1 MTILQKFDII
11 KIYEIKEEF
20 LMKKF
25 TKFMSLLLAGT
36 MLLGAAGCGSS
47 DTSAEGEGTTAQTD
61 ETASTV
67 KTSQEGKLIWA
78 TNAAFEPYEYMEGD
92 TVVGIDAEIADAI
105 AAKLGLEAQVE
116 NMDFDAIIPAVT
128 SGKAD
133 IGLAGMTV
141 NEERLMNVNFSDTY
155 VEAGQAIIVKEG
167 SDIKS
172 AADLNGKVVGVQR
185 GTTGDEYVS
194 DEANGVGVASVE
206 RFANGPDAAQS
217 LLTDKIDAIV
227 IDNEPA
233 KKLVENSDGLVKLD
247 ENLTSE
253 QYAIAVA
260 KDNTEL
266 LDAINDALSEMKEN
280 GELQAILDKYLN
292 A

>member
-1 MTILQKFDII
+1 
-11 KIYEIKEEF
+11 
-20 LMKKF
+20 MKKR
-25 TKFMSLLLAGT
+25 LLSIALVGVM
-36 MLLGAAGCGSS
+36 MLGIVGCGGSPAEENA
-47 DTSAEGEGTTAQTD
+47 DTPDTEAAAALTGT
-61 ETASTV
+61 
-67 KTSQEGKLIWA
+67 EGKLIWG

-92 TVVGIDAEIADAI
+92 TVIGIDAEIADAI

-116 NMDFDAIIPAVT
+116 NMDFDAIIPSVQT
-128 SGKAD
+128 GKVD
-133 IGLAGMTV
+133 IGLAGMTI
-141 NEERLMNVNFSDTY
+141 NEERLNNVNFTDTY

-172 AADLNGKVVGVQR
+172 AADLSGKIIGVQR
-185 GTTGDEYVS
+185 GTTGDTYVS
-194 DEANGVGVASVE
+194 DEANGVAPASVE

-217 LLTDKIDAIV
+217 LLTDKIDAVV

-233 KKLVENSDGLVKLD
+233 KKLVENSEGLVKLD

-260 KDNTEL
+260 KDNEAL
-266 LDAINDALSEMKEN
+266 LDAINGALQEMKDN

-292 A
+292 AEE

>member
-1 MTILQKFDII
+1 
-11 KIYEIKEEF
+11 
-20 LMKKF
+20 MKK
-25 TKFMSLLLAGT
+25 LLSIALVGVM
-36 MLLGAAGCGSS
+36 MLGIVGCGG
-47 DTSAEGEGTTAQTD
+47 SAATD
-61 ETASTV
+61 ENADTPDTEAAASLTG
-67 KTSQEGKLIWA
+67 TEGKLIWG
-78 TNAAFEPYEYMEGD
+78 TNAEFEPYEYMEGD
-92 TVVGIDAEIADAI
+92 KVIGIDAEIADAI

-116 NMDFDAIIPAVT
+116 NMDFDAIIPSVQT
-128 SGKAD
+128 GKVD

-141 NEERLMNVNFSDTY
+141 DEQRLNNVNFSDTY

-172 AADLNGKVVGVQR
+172 AADLTGKVIGVQR

-194 DEANGVGVASVE
+194 DAENGVAPASVE
-206 RFANGPDAAQS
+206 RFANGPDATQS
-217 LLTDKIDAIV
+217 LITDKIDAVV

-233 KKLVENSDGLVKLD
+233 KKLVENADGLVKLD

-260 KDNTEL
+260 KDNQAL
-266 LDAINDALSEMKEN
+266 LDAINDALKEMKEN

-292 A
+292 D

>member
-1 MTILQKFDII
+1 
-11 KIYEIKEEF
+11 
-20 LMKKF
+20 MKKF
-25 TKFMSLLLAGT
+25 TKFMSLLIAGT
-36 MLLGAAGCGSS
+36 MLMGAVGCGNTEAT
-47 DTSAEGEGTTAQTD
+47 DTAGEGTTAETEAGD
-61 ETASTV
+61 TASL

-92 TVVGIDAEIADAI
+92 KVVGIDAEIADAL
-105 AAKLGLEAQVE
+105 ASKLGLEAQVE
-116 NMDFDAIIPAVT
+116 NMEFDAIIPAVT

-141 NEERLMNVNFSDTY
+141 SEERLLNVNFSDTY

-172 AADLNGKVVGVQR
+172 AADLNGKIVGVQR

-206 RFANGPDAAQS
+206 RFSNGPDAAQA
-217 LLTDKIDAIV
+217 LLTDKIDAVV

-233 KKLVENSDGLVKLD
+233 KKLVENSQGLVKLN

-260 KDNTEL
+260 KDNDEL
-266 LDAINDALSEMKEN
+266 LNAINGALNEMKEN

-292 A
+292 K

>member
-1 MTILQKFDII
+1 
-11 KIYEIKEEF
+11 
-20 LMKKF
+20 MKKF
-25 TKFMSLLLAGT
+25 SKIMSLLLAGT
-36 MLLGAAGCGSS
+36 MLLGAVGCGSAA
-47 DTSAEGEGTTAQTD
+47 TTEGETEGTAADSAVVT
-61 ETASTV
+61 TV
-67 KTSQEGKLIWA
+67 QEGKLIWG

-128 SGKAD
+128 SGKVD
-133 IGLAGMTV
+133 IGIAGMTV
-141 NEERLMNVNFSDTY
+141 SEERLKNVNFSDTY
-155 VEAGQAIIVKEG
+155 VEAGQAIVVKEG

-172 AADLNGKVVGVQR
+172 AADLNGKIVGVQR

-194 DEANGVGVASVE
+194 DEANGVSVASVE
-206 RFANGPDAAQS
+206 RYSNGPDAAQS
-217 LLTDKIDAIV
+217 LLAGKIDAVV

-233 KKLVENSDGLVKLD
+233 KKIVDNATGLVKLE

-253 QYAIAVA
+253 QYAIAVP
-260 KDNTEL
+260 KENTEL
-266 LDAINDALSEMKEN
+266 LDAINGALKEMQES

-292 A
+292 K

>member
-1 MTILQKFDII
+1 
-11 KIYEIKEEF
+11 
-20 LMKKF
+20 MKKF

-36 MLLGAAGCGSS
+36 MLLGAVGCGNAA
-47 DTSAEGEGTTAQTD
+47 TEGETEGTTAD
-61 ETASTV
+61 SVAEGSADSASVNTV
-67 KTSQEGKLIWA
+67 QEGKLIWG

-105 AAKLGLEAQVE
+105 AKKLGVEAQVE

-128 SGKAD
+128 SGKVD
-133 IGLAGMTV
+133 IGIAGMTV
-141 NEERLMNVNFSDTY
+141 SEERLKNVNFSDTY

-172 AADLNGKVVGVQR
+172 AADLNGKIVGVQR

-194 DEANGVGVASVE
+194 DEANGVSVASVE
-206 RFANGPDAAQS
+206 RYANGPDAAQS
-217 LLTDKIDAIV
+217 LLAGKIDAVV

-233 KKLVENSDGLVKLD
+233 KKIVDNATGLVKLE

-253 QYAIAVA
+253 QYAIAVP
-260 KDNTEL
+260 KENTEL
-266 LDAINDALSEMKEN
+266 LDAINGALKEMQES

-292 A
+292 K

>member
-1 MTILQKFDII
+1 
-11 KIYEIKEEF
+11 
-20 LMKKF
+20 MKKF
-25 TKFMSLLLAGT
+25 TKIMSLLLAGT
-36 MLLGAAGCGSS
+36 MLLGAVGCGNVA
-47 DTSAEGEGTTAQTD
+47 TEGETEGTTAD
-61 ETASTV
+61 SVAEGSADSASVTTV
-67 KTSQEGKLIWA
+67 QEGKLIWG

-128 SGKAD
+128 SGKVD
-133 IGLAGMTV
+133 IGIAGMTV
-141 NEERLMNVNFSDTY
+141 SEERLKNVNFSDTY

-172 AADLNGKVVGVQR
+172 ASDLNGKIVGVQR

-194 DEANGVGVASVE
+194 DEANGISVASVE
-206 RFANGPDAAQS
+206 RYANGPDAAQS
-217 LLTDKIDAIV
+217 LVAGKIDAVV

-233 KKLVENSDGLVKLD
+233 KKIVDNATGLVKLE

-253 QYAIAVA
+253 QYAIAVS
-260 KDNTEL
+260 KENTEL
-266 LDAINDALSEMKEN
+266 LDAINGAIKDMQES

-292 A
+292 K

>member
-1 MTILQKFDII
+1 
-11 KIYEIKEEF
+11 
-20 LMKKF
+20 MKKF
-25 TKFMSLLLAGT
+25 TKFMSLLIAGT
-36 MLLGAAGCGSS
+36 MLIGAVGCGGSG
-47 DTSAEGEGTTAQTD
+47 DAAEGETTAAPAAEESAESTGTD
-61 ETASTV
+61 LA
-67 KTSQEGKLIWA
+67 TSQEGKLIWA

-116 NMDFDAIIPAVT
+116 NMEFDAIIPAVT

-141 NEERLMNVNFSDTY
+141 SEERLMNVNFSDTY

-206 RFANGPDAAQS
+206 RFSNGPDATQS
-217 LLTDKIDAIV
+217 LLTDKIDAVV

-233 KKLVENSDGLVKLD
+233 KKLVENSEGLVKLD

-266 LDAINDALSEMKEN
+266 LDAINDALNEMKEN

>member
-1 MTILQKFDII
+1 
-11 KIYEIKEEF
+11 
-20 LMKKF
+20 MKKF

-36 MLLGAAGCGSS
+36 MLLGAVGCGNAA
-47 DTSAEGEGTTAQTD
+47 TEGETEGTTTD
-61 ETASTV
+61 SVAEGSADSASVNTV
-67 KTSQEGKLIWA
+67 QEGKLIWG

-105 AAKLGLEAQVE
+105 AKKLGVEAQVE

-128 SGKAD
+128 SGKVD
-133 IGLAGMTV
+133 IGIAGMTV
-141 NEERLMNVNFSDTY
+141 SEERLKNVNFSDTY

-172 AADLNGKVVGVQR
+172 AADLNGKIVGVQR

-194 DEANGVGVASVE
+194 DEANGVSVASVE
-206 RFANGPDAAQS
+206 RYANGPDAAQS
-217 LLTDKIDAIV
+217 LLAGKIDAVV

-233 KKLVENSDGLVKLD
+233 KKIVDNATGLVKLE

-253 QYAIAVA
+253 QYAIAVP
-260 KDNTEL
+260 KENTEL
-266 LDAINDALSEMKEN
+266 LDAINGALKEMQES

-292 A
+292 K

>member
-1 MTILQKFDII
+1 
-11 KIYEIKEEF
+11 
-20 LMKKF
+20 MKKF

-36 MLLGAAGCGSS
+36 MLMGATGCGGSG
-47 DTSAEGEGTTAQTD
+47 DAAEGESTTAPAAEESAD
-61 ETASTV
+61 GDSADLG
-67 KTSQEGKLIWA
+67 TSQEGKLIWA

-116 NMDFDAIIPAVT
+116 NMEFDAIIPAVT

-141 NEERLMNVNFSDTY
+141 SEERLMNVNFSDTY

-167 SDIKS
+167 SDIQS

-206 RFANGPDAAQS
+206 RFSNGPDAAQS
-217 LLTDKIDAIV
+217 LLTDKIDAVV

-233 KKLVENSDGLVKLD
+233 KKLVENSEGLVKLD

-266 LDAINDALSEMKEN
+266 LDAINGALSEMKEN

>member
-1 MTILQKFDII
+1 
-11 KIYEIKEEF
+11 
-20 LMKKF
+20 MKKF
-25 TKFMSLLLAGT
+25 TKIMSLLLAGT
-36 MLLGAAGCGSS
+36 MLLGAVGCGGDAAVESE
-47 DTSAEGEGTTAQTD
+47 AEGTTA
-61 ETASTV
+61 EASSEGGSASVTTV
-67 KTSQEGKLIWA
+67 QEGKLIWG

-92 TVVGIDAEIADAI
+92 QVVGIDAEIADAI

-128 SGKAD
+128 SGKVD
-133 IGLAGMTV
+133 IGIAGMTV
-141 NEERLMNVNFSDTY
+141 NEERLKNVSFSEPY

-194 DEANGVGVASVE
+194 DEANGVAVSSVE
-206 RFANGPDAAQS
+206 RYANGPDAAQS
-217 LLTDKIDAIV
+217 LLAGKIDAVV

-233 KKLVENSDGLVKLD
+233 KKIVENATGLVKLE

-253 QYAIAVA
+253 QYAIAVP
-260 KDNTEL
+260 KDKAEL
-266 LDAINDALSEMKEN
+266 LDAINGALKEMQES

-292 A
+292 K

>member
-1 MTILQKFDII
+1 
-11 KIYEIKEEF
+11 
-20 LMKKF
+20 MKKF
-25 TKFMSLLLAGT
+25 TKFMSLLIAGT
-36 MLLGAAGCGSS
+36 MLIGAVGCGGSG
-47 DTSAEGEGTTAQTD
+47 DAAEGETTTAPAVEEGADGTATD
-61 ETASTV
+61 LA
-67 KTSQEGKLIWA
+67 TSQEGKLIWA

-116 NMDFDAIIPAVT
+116 NMEFDAIIPAVT

-141 NEERLMNVNFSDTY
+141 SEERLMNVNFSDTY

-172 AADLNGKVVGVQR
+172 AADLNGKIVGVQR

-206 RFANGPDAAQS
+206 RFSNGPDAAQS
-217 LLTDKIDAIV
+217 LLTDKIDAVV

-233 KKLVENSDGLVKLD
+233 KKLVENSEGLVKLD

-266 LDAINDALSEMKEN
+266 LDAINGALSEMKEN